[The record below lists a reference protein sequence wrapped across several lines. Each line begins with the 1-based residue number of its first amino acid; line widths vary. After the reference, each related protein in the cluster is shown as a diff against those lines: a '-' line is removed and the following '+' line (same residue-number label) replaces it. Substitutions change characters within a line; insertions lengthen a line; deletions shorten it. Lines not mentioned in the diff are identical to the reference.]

1 MINKVSLLGRVGKVS
16 IKDLKAGGKMTTIYL
31 ATSRRYTDSNGQKQE
46 LTTWHNVN
54 CYQKLAEIAEKYV
67 KVGELVYVEGEVS
80 NKKIERG
87 EHAGQ
92 WRYSVT
98 ANEVQIIPSGNRSKK
113 YKDDNNDSITDF
125 EIPF

>member
-1 MINKVSLLGRVGKVS
+1 MINKVSLLGRVGKVN

-31 ATSRRYTDSNGQKQE
+31 ATSRSYTDSSGQKQM

-54 CYQKLAEIAEKYV
+54 CYQKLAEIAEKYA

-80 NKKIERG
+80 NKKIEHG
-87 EHAGQ
+87 ENAGQ

-98 ANEVQIIPSGNRSKK
+98 ANEIKHIPYNKSKQHR
-113 YKDDNNDSITDF
+113 DDNDPIIDLDITF
-125 EIPF
+125 

>member
-1 MINKVSLLGRVGKVS
+1 MINKVSLLGRVGKVN

-31 ATSRRYTDSNGQKQE
+31 ATSRSYTDSSGQKQV

-87 EHAGQ
+87 ENAGQ

-98 ANEVQIIPSGNRSKK
+98 ANEVQVIPTGNRSKK
-113 YKDDNNDSITDF
+113 HKDDDNDSIADF
-125 EIPF
+125 KIPF

>member
-1 MINKVSLLGRVGKVS
+1 MINKVSLLGRVGKVNV
-16 IKDLKAGGKMTTIYL
+16 KELKAGGKMTTIYL
-31 ATSRRYTDSNGQKQE
+31 ATSRSYTDSSGQKQV

-87 EHAGQ
+87 ENAGQ

-98 ANEVQIIPSGNRSKK
+98 ANEVQVIPYNKSKQ
-113 YKDDNNDSITDF
+113 YKDGDPLIDF